1 MGGQAPPRKDNK
13 MTNYIT
19 PNWEPLEDLNKRYP
33 DLFDMSD
40 FMWMHTTNGIEAYKH
55 RLTRAYINIDS
66 NGNFWKYT
74 SLQGA
79 GGGGKY
85 EYVNISGMEANR
97 DLYKMRGK

>member
-40 FMWMHTTNGIEAYKH
+40 FMWMHSTNGIEAYKH

-66 NGNFWKYT
+66 DGHFWKYI

-85 EYVNISGMEANR
+85 GYVNISGMEANR
-97 DLYKMRGK
+97 DLYKMKGK